1 MLARFV
7 HLTIMRLATQL
18 ALLLFT
24 SSVLGAP
31 GLTTATR
38 LVLSHQTAR
47 PGETVWAG
55 VQFRLEPG
63 WHIYW
68 ENSGDSGIP
77 TRVEWAPTSGLTV
90 GELRWPMPER
100 FEEAGLVTYGYSSS
114 VVLLAPIAIA
124 SNAASGP
131 LTLKAKVS
139 WMECAKTCVP
149 GSAPISA
156 TLTIGPET
164 RPGSE
169 SGLLDQWQP
178 RMPLGKPED
187 FARAWWEKP
196 ASAEPVRPLVIE
208 WPVQLKT
215 TAADF
220 YAFTLSNATLRS
232 SAEPIEAP
240 AGRVRVRKEVEKQD
254 GDWPQKIR
262 GLLIERRETEP
273 RQAAFQVTLSVAE
286 GPSGPGGAG
295 DVARAPGQDNAV
307 ATGDRTSGAEFSQS
321 PLVLWFGYAFLG
333 GLILNLMPCVLPV
346 IALKI
351 FGFVAQSQDAPGR
364 VRKLGLVY
372 LCGVLVSFLVLAGLV
387 IGLKSLG
394 KQASWGMQFSD
405 ARLLV
410 ILTTLVMLVALNLF
424 GIFEVTLGGGTM
436 SAASNLAA
444 KEGASGAFFNGVLA
458 TVLSTPCSAPFMAS
472 ALGFAFAK
480 QTSNLAMTLIF
491 LSIGLGLAFPY
502 VVLSFQPRWL
512 KFLPKPGPWMEKFK
526 VLMGFPML
534 ATAVW
539 LFTLTSAYYQDV
551 LWLGFFL
558 VIVALAAW
566 VFGQFVQHGQ
576 TRRPLAV
583 AMTLLLLAVGYG
595 YGLETKQRWRTPQP
609 PSHAGGED
617 EIIQEGPDG
626 IQWRRWSPVR
636 IQQARAQGRPVF
648 VDFTAKWCVTCNL
661 NKNTSIEID
670 SVRKKLKEINALPLL
685 GDYTAFPPEITEEL
699 QRFGRAA
706 VPLVLVYPK
715 DPSKPPVELPALLT
729 PGIVLDALDQ
739 AAK

>member
-1 MLARFV
+1 
-7 HLTIMRLATQL
+7 
-18 ALLLFT
+18 
-24 SSVLGAP
+24 
-31 GLTTATR
+31 
-38 LVLSHQTAR
+38 
-47 PGETVWAG
+47 
-55 VQFRLEPG
+55 
-63 WHIYW
+63 
-68 ENSGDSGIP
+68 
-77 TRVEWAPTSGLTV
+77 
-90 GELRWPMPER
+90 
-100 FEEAGLVTYGYSSS
+100 
-114 VVLLAPIAIA
+114 
-124 SNAASGP
+124 
-131 LTLKAKVS
+131 
-139 WMECAKTCVP
+139 
-149 GSAPISA
+149 
-156 TLTIGPET
+156 
-164 RPGSE
+164 
-169 SGLLDQWQP
+169 
-178 RMPLGKPED
+178 
-187 FARAWWEKP
+187 
-196 ASAEPVRPLVIE
+196 
-208 WPVQLKT
+208 
-215 TAADF
+215 
-220 YAFTLSNATLRS
+220 
-232 SAEPIEAP
+232 
-240 AGRVRVRKEVEKQD
+240 
-254 GDWPQKIR
+254 
-262 GLLIERRETEP
+262 
-273 RQAAFQVTLSVAE
+273 
-286 GPSGPGGAG
+286 
-295 DVARAPGQDNAV
+295 
-307 ATGDRTSGAEFSQS
+307 
-321 PLVLWFGYAFLG
+321 
-333 GLILNLMPCVLPV
+333 
-346 IALKI
+346 
-351 FGFVAQSQDAPGR
+351 
-364 VRKLGLVY
+364 
-372 LCGVLVSFLVLAGLV
+372 
-387 IGLKSLG
+387 
-394 KQASWGMQFSD
+394 
-405 ARLLV
+405 
-410 ILTTLVMLVALNLF
+410 
-424 GIFEVTLGGGTM
+424 
-436 SAASNLAA
+436 
-444 KEGASGAFFNGVLA
+444 
-458 TVLSTPCSAPFMAS
+458 VLSTPCSAPFMAS